1 MKKFGFIMMT
11 AALAVL
17 SFTSCEKKG
26 EDPINIDP
34 PVEVEV
40 PKVDATVG
48 AVTLVVKFDVA
59 PCEGYDIL
67 FVGKYDDT
75 NWAFGT
81 AHAMQ
86 SIGDGWY
93 KIVLLPGEV
102 DAETGV
108 CISGRPIQ
116 AQNGEGEWSYDWSHN
131 GEDLV
136 LVKGG
141 SDANIADSGYGE
153 INLNFTEGDAND
165 GLVIYLESKKWNVKP
180 CASAEAYNLT
190 LKAPEFCGQEYDIEF
205 VGSFE
210 GWGATPVAMTKNG
223 NVYTAT
229 IQAKSGDQIKFRGVV
244 ADDPATEDINESWS
258 VQINGFDADNDK
270 WNEMPNQVLGDET
283 NVTFDWSDPEV
294 YSWGICL
301 EN

>member
-1 MKKFGFIMMT
+1 MKKFGFIMMA
-11 AALAVL
+11 AALAVM

-26 EDPINIDP
+26 DDPIDIDP

-67 FVGKYDDT
+67 FVGSYANT
-75 NWAFGT
+75 NWSFET
-81 AHAMQ
+81 AQAME

-102 DAETGV
+102 NAETGV

-116 AQNGEGEWSYDWSHN
+116 GQNGAGEWSWDWSHN

-190 LKAPEFCGQEYDIEF
+190 LKAPEFCGQEYDIEV

-210 GWGATPVAMTKNG
+210 GWGVAPVAMVKNG
-223 NVYTAT
+223 NTYTAT
-229 IQAKSGDQIKFRGVV
+229 IQAKSGDQIKFRGVNP
-244 ADDPATEDINESWS
+244 DDAWAI
-258 VQINGFDADNDK
+258 QINGFDAENDK

-283 NVTFDWSDPEV
+283 NVTFDWSSEI

-301 EN
+301 ED

>member
-1 MKKFGFIMMT
+1 MKKIGFIMMA
-11 AALAVL
+11 AALAVM

-26 EDPINIDP
+26 DDPIDIDP

-81 AHAMQ
+81 AHAME

-116 AQNGEGEWSYDWSHN
+116 GQNGEGEWSWDWSHS

-190 LKAPEFCGQEYDIEF
+190 LKAPEFCGQEYDIEV

-210 GWGATPVAMTKNG
+210 GWGVAPVAMVKNG
-223 NVYTAT
+223 NTYTAT
-229 IQAKSGDQIKFRGVV
+229 IQAKSGDQIKFRGVNP
-244 ADDPATEDINESWS
+244 DDAWAI
-258 VQINGFDADNDK
+258 QINGFDAENDK

-283 NVTFDWSDPEV
+283 NVTFDWSSEI
-294 YSWGICL
+294 YSWGICI
-301 EN
+301 EE